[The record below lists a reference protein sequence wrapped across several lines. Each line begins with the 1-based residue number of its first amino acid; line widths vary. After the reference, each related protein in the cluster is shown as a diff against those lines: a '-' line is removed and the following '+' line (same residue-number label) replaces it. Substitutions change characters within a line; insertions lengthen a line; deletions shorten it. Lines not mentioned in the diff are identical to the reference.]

1 MPSPVAVP
9 TIVTVPAPL
18 VLVALPAAS
27 WMPWLPPAVAVAL
40 AVPVREMLPVVAVI
54 AAAL

>member
-1 MPSPVAVP
+1 MPLPVAVP
-9 TIVTVPAPL
+9 AIVTVPAPV

-27 WMPWLPPAVAVAL
+27 TAPWFEPPVAVAL
-40 AVPVREMLPVVAVI
+40 AVPVREMLPLPAVI